1 MCSFFLSLQNRDME
15 IKEKNKLIRKIN
27 SLLLKKFG
35 KPYRSG
41 KLPEPVDLLIATILS
56 QNTNDTNSYK
66 AYQNLKQ
73 KFPEWKMLLNV
84 PVSKIEKEIKI
95 AGLGKQKATAIKNFV
110 ESLYHER
117 KNLKLDFL
125 RNSDDLTA
133 IKKLT
138 GYKGIGVKTA
148 SCVLLFA
155 FDKDVCP
162 VDTHVHRTVNR
173 LGIVEATT
181 PDKTFFLLN
190 ENFPKGIAHSFHTN
204 LIRLGREICKPK
216 NPACGICPLKR
227 ICTFPGK
234 NFNGN
239 SSGKSGSFML
249 LDNV

>member
-1 MCSFFLSLQNRDME
+1 MNL
-15 IKEKNKLIRKIN
+15 KEKNKLIRKVN

-35 KPYRSG
+35 KPYRSE
-41 KLPEPVDLLIATILS
+41 KLPDPVDLLIATILS
-56 QNTNDTNSYK
+56 QNTNDANSYK
-66 AYQNLKQ
+66 AYKSLKE
-73 KFPEWKMLLNV
+73 KYPDWKKLLKV
-84 PVSKIEKEIKI
+84 PAEKIEKIIKI
-95 AGLGKQKATAIKNFV
+95 AGLGKQKSGAIKNFITSV
-110 ESLYHER
+110 YKEKSDI
-117 KNLKLDFL
+117 NLNFVN
-125 RNSDDLTA
+125 RMDDLSA

-138 GYKGIGVKTA
+138 EYKGVGVKTA

-173 LGIVEATT
+173 IGIVKASS

-216 NPACGICPLKR
+216 NPGCGVCPLKQ
-227 ICTFPGK
+227 IC
-234 NFNGN
+234 NFNGKNPENN
-239 SSGKSGSFML
+239 SQNESRSFML